1 MNGDLAT
8 IALKI
13 GLSALLAGAVGAQ
26 REWTGKWAGLR
37 THMLIAVGS
46 ALLTH
51 VSIYVGLRFAAGS
64 NAWDPGRIAAQIV
77 SGIGF
82 IGAGTIIQSRGAVH
96 GLTTAAGLWV
106 ASAIGLAV
114 GAEFYVEAAATAV
127 TLLVILIAL
136 VPVEQR
142 LLRRHRQTVLL
153 ELHRGQSMAELMAA
167 VERTGVE
174 VLELERSGDPPLI
187 SLQFQGSPEKRL
199 SFLERLREEGF
210 LAGENGG
217 VHLLAHPRDRTE

>member
-1 MNGDLAT
+1 MNDDLGT

-114 GAEFYVEAAATAV
+114 GAEFYVEAAVTAV

-136 VPVEQR
+136 VPVERR
-142 LLRRHRQTVLL
+142 LLRRRRQSVLL
-153 ELHRGQSMAELMAA
+153 ELRRGQSMAGLMEAI
-167 VERTGVE
+167 ERTGVE
-174 VLELERSGDPPLI
+174 VLEMERSGDPPLV
-187 SLQFQGSPEKRL
+187 SLQFQGSGEKRR

-210 LAGENGG
+210 LAGENGEQP
-217 VHLLAHPRDRTE
+217 LADHRDRTE

>member
-1 MNGDLAT
+1 MSDDLGT
-8 IALKI
+8 IAWKI
-13 GLSALLAGAVGAQ
+13 GLSALLAGMVGAQ
-26 REWTGKWAGLR
+26 REWSGKWAGLR

-77 SGIGF
+77 SGVGF
-82 IGAGTIIQSRGAVH
+82 LGAGTIIQSRGAVR

-114 GAEFYVEAAATAV
+114 GAEFYVEAAATSL

-136 VPVEQR
+136 VPVERR

-153 ELHRGQSMAELMAA
+153 ELRRGQSMSELMAA
-167 VERTGVE
+167 IDRAEVEL
-174 VLELERSGDPPLI
+174 LEMSRSGDPPLVT
-187 SLQFQGSPEKRL
+187 LEFQGSGEKRRR
-199 SFLERLREEGF
+199 FLERLREEGF
-210 LAGENGG
+210 LAGEEGG
-217 VHLLAHPRDRTE
+217 EHLLADHRDRSE